1 VATAASEV
9 CAAAEKTAAAVVS
22 DGVVEYVRVAANQTS
37 SHASLRENV
46 AAMLS
51 DVLNVVA
58 MLLLQ
63 ETDSWTFSLRPTAC
77 VKENVS
83 WMLNVGEMQTA
94 SEKQHGALLENVAAN
109 VNSSPIFFWKESAAW
124 NVNGFADLL
133 CHLLPGISF
142 RKHVLP
148 PPPVHAVKLPP
159 LPSVHPFFWPL
170 SSPPQALK

>member
-1 VATAASEV
+1 VKLTLRSCAGVKANASSLTGSGSASRYASTVSGGAVATAASEV

-63 ETDSWTFSLRPTAC
+63 ETDS
-77 VKENVS
+77 
-83 WMLNVGEMQTA
+83 
-94 SEKQHGALLENVAAN
+94 
-109 VNSSPIFFWKESAAW
+109 
-124 NVNGFADLL
+124 
-133 CHLLPGISF
+133 
-142 RKHVLP
+142 
-148 PPPVHAVKLPP
+148 
-159 LPSVHPFFWPL
+159 
-170 SSPPQALK
+170 